1 MGETWPDCPILLWSS
16 EIVGVKWERTE
27 DHSEYPELII
37 IMEAELWSSVEDRE
51 DVSEAG
57 RREQWHFQNALF
69 EDIRN
74 MSTSKPCKSNINSS
88 MSRRRYSC
96 LACGEIKRWDQ
107 LTQHY
112 KVSSVRL
119 ERSLI

>member
-1 MGETWPDCPILLWSS
+1 
-16 EIVGVKWERTE
+16 
-27 DHSEYPELII
+27 
-37 IMEAELWSSVEDRE
+37 MEAELWSSPEERDE
-51 DVSEAG
+51 VSDAG

-74 MSTSKPCKSNINSS
+74 TTTTSSKPSKSNMNNS

-112 KVSSVRL
+112 KVRAVWKAD
-119 ERSLI
+119 

>member
-1 MGETWPDCPILLWSS
+1 
-16 EIVGVKWERTE
+16 
-27 DHSEYPELII
+27 
-37 IMEAELWSSVEDRE
+37 MEAELWSSPEERE

-74 MSTSKPCKSNINSS
+74 TTTTTSKPCKSNINSS

-112 KVSSVRL
+112 KVRSDSRLDYL
-119 ERSLI
+119 ERYLTSNNPQ